1 MNYIINLDSR
11 KDRWEKMKEQTD
23 SLNLKVERFSAIC
36 PSWTD
41 ISQYIRKMEYNFL
54 KKTLE
59 GHMCYS
65 LGATGVFESQLELWR
80 RCIEYNKPIL
90 IFEDDITFKTK
101 SFQKDLEL
109 LLEELENDFDMIVFF
124 PNMEVTNIKKL
135 NKYSI
140 LLKNPIF
147 GAYGYYLHPD
157 FAKKTIP
164 FLKTMDKPFD
174 IQVKNLYYDKP
185 HKIYLARNYLID
197 TPIAFSRDSNIIQKH
212 RNLHFDNI
220 HTVLHVSNSI
230 PKNYLG
236 PFIFSKYKMRFSTI
250 SIFTKNPC
258 RSIKMYY
265 NNEIIFFLKHFKTH
279 SKLDS
284 IIHLEEK
291 QFKIIFIQD

>member
-11 KDRWEKMKEQTD
+11 PDRWKKMKEQTD
-23 SLNLKVERFSAIC
+23 KLNLQVERFSAIC
-36 PSWTD
+36 PSWD
-41 ISQYIRKMEYNFL
+41 NMNQYIKKMEYNFL

-80 RCIEYNKPIL
+80 RCISQDKPML
-90 IFEDDITFKTK
+90 IFEDDITFKTDT
-101 SFQKDLEL
+101 FQKDLEL
-109 LLEELENDFDMIVFF
+109 ILEEINYDFDMIVFF
-124 PNMEVTNIKKL
+124 PNMEVGKIKKL

-164 FLKTMDKPFD
+164 RLKTMDRPFD
-174 IQVKNLYYDKP
+174 IQVKNLYNDKP
-185 HKIYLARNYLID
+185 HKIYLARNYLIY
-197 TPIAFSRDSNIIQKH
+197 TPVDFSRDSNIIQKH
-212 RNLHFDNI
+212 KNLHLDNI
-220 HTVLHVSNSI
+220 HTTLYTSRSI
-230 PKNYLG
+230 PKYYTG
-236 PFIFSKYKMRFSTI
+236 PFIYSKYKMRLNQL

-265 NNEIIFFLKHFKTH
+265 KDELIFHLKHFKTH
-279 SKLDS
+279 SNQDS
-284 IIHLEEK
+284 NIYLEEK
-291 QFKIIFIQD
+291 QFKIIFKLD

>member
-11 KDRWEKMKEQTD
+11 RDRWEKMKEQTD
-23 SLNLKVERFSAIC
+23 NLNLKVERFSAIC

-65 LGATGVFESQLELWR
+65 LRATGVFESQLELWR
-80 RCIEYNKPIL
+80 RCIEHNKPML

-220 HTVLHVSNSI
+220 HTVLYVSNSI

-236 PFIFSKYKMRFSTI
+236 PFIFSKYKMRFSTL

-258 RSIKMYY
+258 RSIKMCY

-284 IIHLEEK
+284 IIDLEEK